1 MSRFPPTQAAI
12 MVTTNLRNL
21 TNAPVD
27 TARTD
32 TRQLAPGQR
41 QDHGDN
47 TRRVSM
53 GALSNMPPSFAAQQ
67 RAAGGRPRNRA
78 ASDAD
83 ASARAAHAASGHPLA
98 PQHQALQFIAQH
110 APSLPGS
117 AELSEQYDVSALGP
131 MTDTEMIAMMEH
143 TAQHAAA
150 APGVD
155 PDVHRVQQEMVQ
167 HMTRKIGQ
175 VQDEMVK
182 NLEKAKVKDDDEDD

>member
-1 MSRFPPTQAAI
+1 

-32 TRQLAPGQR
+32 PRQPAPGQR

-53 GALSNMPPSFAAQQ
+53 GRLSNMPPSFAAQQ
-67 RAAGGRPRNRA
+67 RAAGGSPRNRT
-78 ASDAD
+78 ASGAD
-83 ASARAAHAASGHPLA
+83 ASAHSAHVAAHHPLA
-98 PQHQALQFIAQH
+98 PQHHAMQFIAQH

-117 AELSEQYDVSALGP
+117 AELAEQYDISALGP
-131 MTDTEMIAMMEH
+131 MTDTEMIGMTGHA
-143 TAQHAAA
+143 AQHAPAP
-150 APGVD
+150 PGVD